1 MTEEER
7 NRTID
12 AHAGLVRSVAR
23 AFVSRL
29 PPCFDLDDLVQEG
42 FIGLIDA
49 ADKYDPG
56 LNVPFAA
63 YAFYRVRGA
72 ICSSVRRSQWANST
86 MASIFSDGGE
96 LMFEPTSSAPDHD
109 GDLNRETR
117 GRQLRAALAEHLTPR
132 ERFVV
137 ELYFFEGETLLE
149 AGKRLGV
156 NNSRASQINHKALQ
170 KLAALD
176 ELRSPS

>member
-1 MTEEER
+1 MDEQAR
-7 NRTID
+7 NSLID
-12 AHAGLVRSVAR
+12 ANGALVRSVAR
-23 AFVSRL
+23 AFIVRL
-29 PPCFDLDDLVQEG
+29 PPCFDLEDLIQEG
-42 FIGLIDA
+42 YLGLIDA
-49 ADKYDPG
+49 ADKYDPA
-56 LNVPFAA
+56 LNVPFPA

-72 ICSSVRRSQWANST
+72 ICSSVRRSQWANAT

-96 LMFEPTSSAPDHD
+96 LAFEPSGAPDHD
-109 GDLNRETR
+109 ADLSREQR
-117 GRQLRAALAEHLTPR
+117 ARELRAALVEHLTPR

-149 AGKRLGV
+149 AGKRIGV

-176 ELRSPS
+176 ELRSRS